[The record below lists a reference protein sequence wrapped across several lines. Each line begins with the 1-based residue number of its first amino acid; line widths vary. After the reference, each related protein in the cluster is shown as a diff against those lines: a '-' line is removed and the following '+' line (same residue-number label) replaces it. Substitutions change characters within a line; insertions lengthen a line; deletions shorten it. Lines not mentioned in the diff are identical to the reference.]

1 VSIPVLAYSPIGRGW
16 LGGKYRK
23 VEDLPTDM
31 RGTFPRLKPEAFE
44 QNSKLVGAVE
54 KIAKR
59 KSLSTSQIAI
69 AWVVRQGAIPI
80 PGSSNSDRIA
90 LNSKLVELTDEDMK
104 ELENVIDTF
113 PIAGERYPSMFAKFL
128 NA

>member
-1 VSIPVLAYSPIGRGW
+1 
-16 LGGKYRK
+16 
-23 VEDLPTDM
+23 M
-31 RGTFPRLKPEAFE
+31 RGTFPRLKPESFE
-44 QNSKLVGAVE
+44 QNSKLVSAVE

-59 KSLSTSQIAI
+59 KGLPTSQVAI

-104 ELENVIDTF
+104 ELENAIDTF
-113 PIAGERYPSMFAKFL
+113 PIAGERYPSAHSKFL